1 MYYEDYFLPL
11 SKGCQISPHKKGLN
25 FVPLPFLVAIWP
37 IAVNALIRADSIS
50 KHLESL
56 DRLCLDRDHLIY
68 WFSRSQAGNHQ
79 LLLEAKVI
87 ALILFAFFDRP
98 ARDTIHPL
106 RHIVAVRGK
115 VDVLASLYVL
125 PLYPFQCLNNVTPIW
140 LDPLN

>member
-1 MYYEDYFLPL
+1 M
-11 SKGCQISPHKKGLN
+11 
-25 FVPLPFLVAIWP
+25 PLPFLVATLP
-37 IAVNALIRADSIS
+37 IAVNVPIRVDSIS

-56 DRLCLDRDHLIY
+56 NRLCLDRDHLIY
-68 WFSRSQAGNHQ
+68 RFSRSQAGNHQ
-79 LLLEAKVI
+79 LQLEAKEI

-106 RHIVAVRGK
+106 QHIVAERVK
-115 VDVLASLYVL
+115 VGVLASLYAL